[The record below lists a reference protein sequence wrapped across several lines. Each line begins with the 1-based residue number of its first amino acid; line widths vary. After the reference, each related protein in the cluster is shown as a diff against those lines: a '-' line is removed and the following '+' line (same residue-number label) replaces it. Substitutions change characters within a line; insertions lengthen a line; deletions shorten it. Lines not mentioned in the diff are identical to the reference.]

1 MYGSSMTPSGM
12 MFGNTMPP
20 QYTPQFQSMPNQQPM
35 FTQPVRNVIPG
46 KMVSSFEE
54 ITVADVPQDGS
65 LALFPKSDGSCV
77 FGKVWNGNGSIT
89 DIRYVP
95 ESAVPA
101 KNEKKEEDKP
111 VETSAASASTVTLDD
126 IVSRLDDVMDF
137 LTDSNNSNSKPQN
150 RGKNNQNVKKENYNA

>member
-12 MFGNTMPP
+12 LFGNTMPP
-20 QYTPQFQSMPNQQPM
+20 QYTPQFQTMPNQQPM

-46 KMVSSFEE
+46 KMVGNYEE

-77 FGKVWNGNGSIT
+77 FGKVWNGNGTIT

-95 ESAVPA
+95 EAVVPA
-101 KNEKKEEDKP
+101 KEEKKEEQP
-111 VETSAASASTVTLDD
+111 AAATDVSASQVTLDD
-126 IVSRLDDVMDF
+126 IVARLDDVMDF
-137 LTDSNNSNSKPQN
+137 LTDSNNVKPKPQN
-150 RGKNNQNVKKENYNA
+150 RGKNYSDKKENDNA